1 MRCET
6 DTERLPEWIRVK
18 VHTGTNR
25 QDVQNDLKELQLN
38 TVCEEAKCPNLAEC
52 WHQGTATYMLM
63 GNDCTRA
70 CRFCAIGYNKPAPLD
85 EQEPMRVAEAA
96 ARANLNYVV
105 ITSVARDDLPDEGAG
120 HFATTVREVRKRLPN
135 AGIEILTPDFN
146 GRQELIQ
153 VVLDSV
159 PTVFNHNLETCE
171 RLSPPIRGRAK
182 YKRTL
187 KVLEDAKN
195 MSHGN
200 ILTKSG
206 IMVGMGETDEEVHDC
221 INDLYN
227 SGVDILTIGQYLP
240 PSRKHWKL
248 KRYVH
253 PDKFNE
259 WASYAKKVGFN
270 SVASSPMVRSSYK
283 AGELVDNKVREQQEQ
298 SKS

>member
-1 MRCET
+1 MKCET
-6 DTERLPEWIRVK
+6 GTERLPEWIRVK
-18 VHTGTNR
+18 VHTGSNR
-25 QDVQNDLKELQLN
+25 KNVENDLKELQLN

-63 GNDCTRA
+63 GSNCTRA
-70 CRFCAIGYNKPAPLD
+70 CRFCAIGYEKPAPLD
-85 EQEPMRVAEAA
+85 PQEPLRVAEAA
-96 ARANLNYVV
+96 ARASLNYVV
-105 ITSVARDDLPDEGAG
+105 ITSVARDDLPDEGAA
-120 HFATTVREVRKRLPN
+120 HFAETVLKVRERLPN

-146 GRQELIQ
+146 GRKECIQ
-153 VVLDSV
+153 VVLDSM

-182 YKRTL
+182 YRRSL
-187 KVLEDAKN
+187 KVLEDAKE
-195 MSHGN
+195 MSEGLV
-200 ILTKSG
+200 LTKSG
-206 IMVGMGETDEEVHDC
+206 IMVGMGETDEEVIDC

-253 PDKFNE
+253 PDLFQE
-259 WASYAKKVGFN
+259 WAEYAEKIGFK

-283 AGELVDNKVREQQEQ
+283 AGSLVDNKIKEQQEL
-298 SKS
+298 SN